1 MVRLVVKNAGQPDF
15 PLELSDSG
23 TVGDLKDEL
32 QRSYPSHPTPA
43 QQKLIFAGRLLND
56 GSQIISHLITASKVH
71 CLSLLG
77 GLMVKLTFSC
87 AV

>member
-15 PLELSDSG
+15 PVELSDAG

-32 QRSYPSHPTPA
+32 QRSYPSRPTPA

-71 CLSLLG
+71 CPSLL
-77 GLMVKLTFSC
+77 
-87 AV
+87 AD